1 MNNLPDSPSFNS
13 HPSNVRY
20 SPPLR
25 FASQGGKKR
34 KADEQ
39 DDGRSGMHDDN
50 RYSEDNQMNSTN
62 NLPRS
67 PGTSQR
73 MISKRQRSDVT
84 GRPLPLTRLL
94 ETVDSHTLKS
104 MLQTICD
111 RHPGLTTEVLSLA
124 PRPTVNSA
132 LSTLSNY
139 ESTMR
144 LAFPYGGNSGADY
157 AFNRVRPALNEL
169 LDALSDYTPHF
180 LPPNES
186 QAATSLTFLDEATHI
201 IHRLP
206 NWDNPLHNH
215 SKNMAYEEITKAW
228 VLVVQEAAKR
238 GAGIQLE
245 YGGWGA
251 KLAKHVEQSQ
261 GRMQSALVH
270 LKQAVGHDDYGKETN
285 KFGGRNFNM
294 HSAGVQVPVRSW

>member
-1 MNNLPDSPSFNS
+1 MNNLPDSSSFNS

-25 FASQGGKKR
+25 FASQGVKKR

-50 RYSEDNQMNSTN
+50 RYSED

-132 LSTLSNY
+132 LSTLN
-139 ESTMR
+139 
-144 LAFPYGGNSGADY
+144 Y

-228 VLVVQEAAKR
+228 VRK
-238 GAGIQLE
+238 
-245 YGGWGA
+245 GGCN
-251 KLAKHVEQSQ
+251 L
-261 GRMQSALVH
+261 LC
-270 LKQAVGHDDYGKETN
+270 
-285 KFGGRNFNM
+285 GRNFNM